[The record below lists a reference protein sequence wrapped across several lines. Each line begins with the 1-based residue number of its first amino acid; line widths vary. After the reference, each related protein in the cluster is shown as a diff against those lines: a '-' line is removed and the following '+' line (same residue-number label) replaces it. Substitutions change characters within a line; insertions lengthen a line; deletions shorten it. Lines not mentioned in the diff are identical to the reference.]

1 MSKLDN
7 EPSLEKIDDYDGE
20 ESNQKRNTVKL
31 VIILCLVVG
40 AFFAYLK
47 STSTPDD
54 YVGTPEKPA
63 INTSKN

>member
-7 EPSLEKIDDYDGE
+7 EPSLEKIDDYNGK
-20 ESNQKRNTVKL
+20 ESKEKKNTVRV
-31 VIILCLVVG
+31 VIIFCLVVG

-47 STSTPDD
+47 STSTSND